1 LFKKPGYKVMESAN
15 LDTIILATA
24 NNYPDA
30 LAIAPFAARQGTPIL
45 FTLGESLPHETK
57 QALGTWGI
65 RKVIIVG
72 GTGVIAPSVED
83 EIKNNL
89 GINTERLAGPDRY
102 ETALVIARH
111 FSPGDYRQVVV
122 ATGEGFA
129 DALAGASFAAKNGCP
144 VLLTGKTRMKQE
156 VLKYIGGL
164 GLGRVYILGGEG
176 AILDR
181 VVNEVY

>member
-1 LFKKPGYKVMESAN
+1 MESAN

-89 GINTERLAGPDRY
+89 GLNTERLAGPDRY
-102 ETALVIARH
+102 ETAL
-111 FSPGDYRQVVV
+111 
-122 ATGEGFA
+122 
-129 DALAGASFAAKNGCP
+129 ASAP
-144 VLLTGKTRMKQE
+144 EITGKWWWPPGKALPTLWPAPPLPPKM
-156 VLKYIGGL
+156 
-164 GLGRVYILGGEG
+164 
-176 AILDR
+176 
-181 VVNEVY
+181 VVPSS